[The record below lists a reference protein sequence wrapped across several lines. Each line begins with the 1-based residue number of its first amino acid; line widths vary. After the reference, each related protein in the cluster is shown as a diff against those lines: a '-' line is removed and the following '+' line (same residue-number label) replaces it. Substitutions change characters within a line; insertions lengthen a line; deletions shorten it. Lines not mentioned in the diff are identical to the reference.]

1 MISEVVQVGGYI
13 MDFEKIYQLYFKDI
27 YFFLKGLSS
36 SEAIAEEITQ
46 ETFFKALKHLNQYDA
61 SQDIRAWLYTIARN
75 TYYSYYKKAKRCN
88 LVEDTKDIED
98 NKSDV
103 LELLIDENSAFTIY
117 QCLHHLDEPYKEV
130 FSLRILGELPFEK
143 IGAIFGKNSS
153 WARVT
158 FYRAKIKIVEALEE
172 LEHEN

>member
-1 MISEVVQVGGYI
+1 

-75 TYYSYYKKAKRCN
+75 TYYSYHKKAKRCN
-88 LVEDTKDIED
+88 LE
-98 NKSDV
+98 
-103 LELLIDENSAFTIY
+103 
-117 QCLHHLDEPYKEV
+117 
-130 FSLRILGELPFEK
+130 
-143 IGAIFGKNSS
+143 
-153 WARVT
+153 RV
-158 FYRAKIKIVEALEE
+158 
-172 LEHEN
+172 